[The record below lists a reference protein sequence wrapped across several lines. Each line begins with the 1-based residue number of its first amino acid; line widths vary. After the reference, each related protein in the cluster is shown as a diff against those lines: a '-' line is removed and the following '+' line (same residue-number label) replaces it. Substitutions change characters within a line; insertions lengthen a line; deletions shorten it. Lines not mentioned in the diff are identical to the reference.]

1 MITYVLHMK
10 LKTPIFLYIN
20 PIKKFEDDSD
30 MRPKFERGKLI
41 NYLRMVNLLYILH
54 IAYSEVDLSL

>member
-1 MITYVLHMK
+1 MK